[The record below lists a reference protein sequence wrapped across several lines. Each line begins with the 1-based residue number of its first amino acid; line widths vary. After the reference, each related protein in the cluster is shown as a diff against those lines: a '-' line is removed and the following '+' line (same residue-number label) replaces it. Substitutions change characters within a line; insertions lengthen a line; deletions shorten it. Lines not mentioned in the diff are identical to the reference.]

1 MGAVSSTFSQ
11 LWRVLNGTRK
21 IIVNLVFFLVLA
33 LIIIAL
39 TSEEEP
45 IVVPDNAILV
55 LNPQGVIVEEKTYV
69 DPVEAF
75 FEETFGGQPEN
86 PEVLLSDILESIQR
100 AQADDSIGALLLNLE
115 NLRGGGVNKL
125 QAIGA
130 ALDEFRQSGKPIIA
144 VGDYYSQSQYYLA
157 AHADKVYLNPLGGVD
172 LQGFGYYQLY
182 FKDMLAKLK
191 VNSHVFKA
199 GAYKSAVEP
208 YTRNDM
214 SDEAREAN
222 SELYMALWDAF
233 KDDLTAHR
241 AIEPRLLQGDLEDF
255 MALYEAADAD
265 SAAFAMQTK
274 LVDALKTREE
284 IRTELI
290 NLSGFDE
297 EKESYKNISFLSYL
311 EATNDAPQLVGS
323 SKPTIALIHARGVI
337 MDGYHKPGIVGGD
350 STAELLRNARLNENT
365 KAVVLRI
372 DSPGGSGFASE
383 IIRQE
388 VLQLQ
393 QAGIPVVASM
403 STVAASGG
411 YWIAASAD
419 EIWAAPTTITG
430 SIGVFGM
437 FFTLEDSLA
446 ELGINSDGFRTT
458 EYPQLNPTRELSDS
472 AKQLVQ
478 SNIEKFYEDFVSL
491 VAESREMSFDAVH
504 EVAQGR
510 VWTGSK
516 AQELGLV
523 DSLGNLNDAV
533 LAAARLAELDDYRVA
548 PVEPE
553 LSAKE
558 MFFKEL
564 FGKAAVWLPEPAQQP
579 QRGLVKQS
587 IYRVWREVEML
598 DKFNDPQG
606 IYALCELCPTD

>member
-1 MGAVSSTFSQ
+1 M
-11 LWRVLNGTRK
+11 
-21 IIVNLVFFLVLA
+21 VLA
-33 LIIIAL
+33 LVIIAL
-39 TSEEEP
+39 TSEEDP
-45 IVVPDNAILV
+45 ITVPDNAILV

-75 FEETFGGQPEN
+75 FEEALGGQPEN
-86 PEVLLSDILESIQR
+86 PEVLLSDILDSIKR
-100 AQADDSIGALLLNLE
+100 AQTDDSIGALLLNLE

-125 QAIGA
+125 QEIGA
-130 ALDEFRQSGKPIIA
+130 AIDEFRQSGKPIIA

-157 AHADKVYLNPLGGVD
+157 AHADSVYLNPLGGVD

-182 FKDMLAKLK
+182 FKDMLEKLK

-222 SELYMALWDAF
+222 GELYSALWEAF

-241 AIEPRLLQGDLEDF
+241 AIEPRLLEGDLDDF
-255 MALYEAADAD
+255 MQLYKAAESD
-265 SAAFAMQTK
+265 SAAFALQTQ

-297 EKESYKNISFLSYL
+297 EQKSYKNITFLNYL
-311 EATNDAPQLVGS
+311 EATNGGPQMGGRS
-323 SKPTIALIHARGVI
+323 QPTIALIHARGVI

-350 STAELLRNARLNENT
+350 STAELLRKARLNENT

-446 ELGINSDGFRTT
+446 ELGINSDGFKTT
-458 EYPQLNPTRELSDS
+458 DYPSLDPTRELSDS

-533 LAAARLAELDDYRVA
+533 VAAARLADLDDYRVGSGRA
-548 PVEPE
+548 
-553 LSAKE
+553 
-558 MFFKEL
+558 
-564 FGKAAVWLPEPAQQP
+564 
-579 QRGLVKQS
+579 
-587 IYRVWREVEML
+587 
-598 DKFNDPQG
+598 
-606 IYALCELCPTD
+606 